1 MLEFSLWCSPYCFA
15 PVIARQAL
23 YWIDSSFSWK
33 EELQA
38 WAHMTSEKS
47 NWLLIN
53 VLYIV
58 SRDDLGRIGWN
69 LRNRP
74 IVLLIFWVIFFMC
87 STKFSL
93 TSNVNPRC
101 FWDILF
107 FKGMS
112 LNERQGW
119 SSFLV
124 FLLNITSCA
133 YLVKS
138 GLNIIFHWKAQLLI
152 AVRSLRKVAAL
163 DWMPLTAEKI
173 YVSSEKSLQFEDA
186 PFDKSL
192 M

>member
-1 MLEFSLWCSPYCFA
+1 
-15 PVIARQAL
+15 
-23 YWIDSSFSWK
+23 
-33 EELQA
+33 
-38 WAHMTSEKS
+38 MTSAKS
-47 NWLLIN
+47 NWLLTN

-107 FKGMS
+107 FKAMS

-119 SSFLV
+119 SSFLI

-133 YLVKS
+133 CLVKS
-138 GLNIIFHWKAQLLI
+138 GLKIIFHWKAQLLI
-152 AVRSLRKVAAL
+152 TARSLRKVAAL
-163 DWMPLTAEKI
+163 DWMSLTTEKRDA
-173 YVSSEKSLQFEDA
+173 SLAKSLQFEDT

>member
-1 MLEFSLWCSPYCFA
+1 
-15 PVIARQAL
+15 
-23 YWIDSSFSWK
+23 
-33 EELQA
+33 
-38 WAHMTSEKS
+38 MTSAKS

-107 FKGMS
+107 FKGM
-112 LNERQGW
+112 LLKERQGW

-133 YLVKS
+133 CLVKS
-138 GLNIIFHWKAQLLI
+138 GLKIIFHWKAQLLI
-152 AVRSLRKVAAL
+152 TVRSLRKVAAL
-163 DWMPLTAEKI
+163 DWMSLTTEKRD
-173 YVSSEKSLQFEDA
+173 VSSAKSL
-186 PFDKSL
+186 
-192 M
+192 

>member
-1 MLEFSLWCSPYCFA
+1 
-15 PVIARQAL
+15 
-23 YWIDSSFSWK
+23 
-33 EELQA
+33 
-38 WAHMTSEKS
+38 MTSAKS

-74 IVLLIFWVIFFMC
+74 IVLLIFWVIFYMC
-87 STKFSL
+87 STKFNL

-112 LNERQGW
+112 SKERQGW

-124 FLLNITSCA
+124 FLLNITSCTC
-133 YLVKS
+133 LVKS
-138 GLNIIFHWKAQLLI
+138 GLKIIFHWKAQLLI
-152 AVRSLRKVAAL
+152 TVRSLRKVAAL
-163 DWMPLTAEKI
+163 DWMSLTTEKRD
-173 YVSSEKSLQFEDA
+173 VSSAKCLQFEDT